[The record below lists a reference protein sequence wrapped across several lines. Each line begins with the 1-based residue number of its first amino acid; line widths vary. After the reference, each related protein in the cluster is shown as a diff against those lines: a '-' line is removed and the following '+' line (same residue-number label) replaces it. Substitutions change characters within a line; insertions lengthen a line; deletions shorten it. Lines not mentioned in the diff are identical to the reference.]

1 MDGEERIV
9 IDEEAE
15 ERYRLFWTMIGSS
28 FNLSRSI
35 RATCSLSFTDFKTRI
50 FDLVVILCHS
60 FLVEKQGEDIWYI
73 WGLFRTA
80 TVSWRDTRW
89 TVGLQ
94 AVNS

>member
-35 RATCSLSFTDFKTRI
+35 RATCSLSFTDSYTLRQEF
-50 FDLVVILCHS
+50 S
-60 FLVEKQGEDIWYI
+60 IW
-73 WGLFRTA
+73 L
-80 TVSWRDTRW
+80 
-89 TVGLQ
+89 
-94 AVNS
+94 

>member
-35 RATCSLSFTDFKTRI
+35 RATCSLSFYWI

-73 WGLFRTA
+73 WGLVRTA